1 VISILFIH
9 LVSIFKIKNI
19 HEYLRKPIFSPLSDG
34 NLNPNIVLNINVKA
48 GKTKLNEKKIVR
60 RLNFNET
67 DKTE

>member
-34 NLNPNIVLNINVKA
+34 NLNPNIVLNIK
-48 GKTKLNEKKIVR
+48 
-60 RLNFNET
+60 T